1 MKERLTELKGKI
13 ENSTTI
19 IGKFSISLLTIG
31 GQEDQKKK
39 KKKVS
44 KGSIVKCSNI
54 KELKIELAYDPE
66 IPLLSIYLKELKEI
80 FVRSCL

>member
-31 GQEDQKKK
+31 GQEDQKK

>member
-39 KKKVS
+39 KKSARVA
-44 KGSIVKCSNI
+44 
-54 KELKIELAYDPE
+54 L
-66 IPLLSIYLKELKEI
+66 
-80 FVRSCL
+80 

>member
-19 IGKFSISLLTIG
+19 IGKFSTSLLTIG
-31 GQEDQKKK
+31 GQEDQKKT
-39 KKKVS
+39 VS

-54 KELKIELAYDPE
+54 KELKIELPYDPE